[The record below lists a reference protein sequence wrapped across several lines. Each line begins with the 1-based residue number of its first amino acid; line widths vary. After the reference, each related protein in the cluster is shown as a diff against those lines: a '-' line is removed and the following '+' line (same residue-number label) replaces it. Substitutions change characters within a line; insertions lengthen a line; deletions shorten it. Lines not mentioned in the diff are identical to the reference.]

1 MGARFPK
8 RTVRNSYAAP
18 QARRYLSSSRHL
30 PNGIGT
36 TNGHIMMRRVSPE
49 RPWSR
54 GLAIALIA
62 VLAVLGAPAAP
73 SARAIING
81 EVALGSWGQVEV
93 LLDGSYRCTGSLI
106 APNWVLT
113 AAHCVPSAGRMTVRV
128 GGRIRGLG
136 ETFEVRRNVP
146 HPNTDV
152 TLLEL
157 NGEVENFNRIIEYD
171 DTRRPPVFQ
180 QVDIHGFGPT
190 EPGGPP
196 ALELRSARL
205 EVELNRAVPPM
216 RDWGPDGALLQM
228 QPFRGSPIQGDSGAG
243 VIRDGRLQGVYVG
256 LHGPQQYAVAL
267 QAIQGWIYQQTRR
280 RPAGAAERIEDLAV
294 MPMGDGRAQGYGSS
308 HGSGFRDE
316 LRRRAISEVHSLD
329 FVGSQRSGQTP
340 DPDHEGYPGATI
352 GEIARRADTAVGQYK
367 PNVVLLNAGTT
378 EMERGVAGAAAE
390 MGTLIDQ
397 VLEDAPK
404 AAVLVSTLAPVRDET
419 VQSRIA
425 AFNKEIPGVV
435 AQRARAGKHVAVV
448 DMGEVTTDDLAD
460 DGLNPNDRGY
470 TKMAEAFDAAI
481 ATASVENWIVGPG
494 DEQRYA
500 YRAMPLGSST
510 TYGEKSSDGNGYRDV
525 LDQGLQGIAERNG
538 GETGEGGAKVKLMND
553 TDDTPQVDMVG
564 SVRVGRMAD
573 RDNEG
578 WPGRRI
584 HEIADKATCSVKLY
598 KPNVITLIAGGND
611 VNQNYQMDGAIGR
624 LESLIRQISK
634 DAESTLVLVAGV
646 QPYTDPAWD
655 ARGKTFNAQ
664 IPGLVER
671 LGDEGVNVMYVDHGL
686 QLSDIGPDGNHP
698 TDQGYDKIGAAFVK
712 AANEANAQGRIL
724 DPVYQDSGE
733 VSDAC
738 GITDGGTGTDDKSSK
753 LGTHWDDRGVI
764 QAKQFPSTDRF
775 WMVDINQDRKA
786 EFVTVDKNQNFRFWW
801 NGGPSGN
808 AWVPFVEGQNS
819 YKPRAGAVGNQLRF
833 GDVDGDGFPDCMVV
847 DLKGT
852 IDLHTWKAGNP
863 AGSRMCMEPRDNT
876 HVYSNGSAG
885 ERLNIDPST
894 KIRFADVTG
903 GGRDDYLLIKP
914 DGATTAWY
922 NRGFATERQLTYL
935 DWTPPQQISGA
946 LQNPREIRYADI
958 NGDKRADRI
967 LITLKGGARAWINE
981 GPRGSGGTYRDIGKI
996 AEDGDLPPKD
1006 IQFADLDGDGKAD
1019 FLRIGWTGVTHAW
1032 LNKLPADYFDTFHP

>member
-1 MGARFPK
+1 
-8 RTVRNSYAAP
+8 
-18 QARRYLSSSRHL
+18 
-30 PNGIGT
+30 
-36 TNGHIMMRRVSPE
+36 MMRRVGRE

-73 SARAIING
+73 PARAVING
-81 EVALGSWGQVEV
+81 EAALASWGQVEV
-93 LLDGSYRCTGSLI
+93 LLDGNYRCTGTLI

-113 AAHCVPSAGRMTVRV
+113 AAHCVPATGTISVRV
-128 GGRIRGLG
+128 GGRVRGLG
-136 ETFEVRRNVP
+136 AHMDVRRNVP

-152 TLLEL
+152 TLLQL
-157 NGEVENFNRIIEYD
+157 DTAVGWNAGIAYD
-171 DTRRPPVFQ
+171 DTRRPPIYQ
-180 QVDIHGFGPT
+180 QVEIHGFGPT
-190 EPGGPP
+190 EPGGVP
-196 ALELRSARL
+196 ALELRTARL

-228 QPFRGSPIQGDSGAG
+228 QGVRGTPLQGDSGAG
-243 VIRDGRLQGVYVG
+243 VIRNGRLQGVYVG
-256 LHGPQQYAVAL
+256 LHGPQQFAVAL
-267 QAIQGWIYQQTRR
+267 QAIQGWIYQQTGV
-280 RPAGAAERIEDLAV
+280 RPADTTERIDDLGV
-294 MPMGDGRAQGYGSS
+294 MPLGDVRIQGLGSS

-316 LRRRAISEVHSLD
+316 LRRRTINEVHSFD

-340 DPDHEGYPGATI
+340 DPDHEGHPGATI
-352 GEIARRADTAVGQYK
+352 SEIARRADTAVPQYK

-378 EMERGVAGAAAE
+378 DMERGGIAGTAAE
-390 MGTLIDQ
+390 LGSLIDQ
-397 VLEDAPK
+397 ILEDAPK
-404 AAVLVSTLAPVRDET
+404 ATVLVSTLAPARVEA
-419 VQSRIA
+419 VQERITS
-425 AFNKEIPGVV
+425 FNKQIPSVV
-435 AQRARAGKHVAVV
+435 AQRARAGKHVGLV
-448 DMGEVTTDDLAD
+448 DMREITTDDLTG
-460 DGLNPNDRGY
+460 DGLNLNDRGY
-470 TKMAEAFDAAI
+470 TKMAEAFDSAI
-481 ATASVENWIVGPG
+481 EMASAQNWIVGPRN
-494 DEQRYA
+494 EQRYA

-525 LDQGLQGIAERNG
+525 LDQGLQDLAERNG
-538 GETGEGGAKVKLMND
+538 GETGEGGTKAKLMND

-564 SVRVGRMAD
+564 SVRAGRMAD

-578 WPGRRI
+578 WRGRKI
-584 HEIADKATCSVKLY
+584 HEIADKASCSVKLY
-598 KPNVITLIAGGND
+598 KPNIITLIAGGND

-634 DAESTLVLVAGV
+634 DADNTLVLVAGV
-646 QPYTDPAWD
+646 QPYPDPAWD
-655 ARGKTFNAQ
+655 ARGKSFNAK
-664 IPGLVER
+664 IPGLVEK
-671 LGDEGVNVMYVDHGL
+671 LGDEGVNVMWVDTGL

-712 AANEANAQGRIL
+712 AANEANGQGRL
-724 DPVYQDSGE
+724 VDPVYQKSEE

-738 GITDGGTGTDDKSSK
+738 GITDDGTGTDDKSSK
-753 LGTHWDDRGVI
+753 LGPHWEDRGVI
-764 QAKQFPSTDRF
+764 QAKQFPSSDKF
-775 WMVDINQDRKA
+775 WLVDINQDRKA
-786 EFVTVDKNQNFRFWW
+786 EFVAVDKNQNFRFWW
-801 NGGPSGN
+801 NGGPSGK

-819 YKPRAGAVGNQLRF
+819 YKPRTGAVGNQLRF
-833 GDVDGDGFPDCMVV
+833 GDLDGDGFPDCMVV

-852 IDLHTWKAGNP
+852 VDLHTWKADNP
-863 AGSRMCMEPRDNT
+863 SGSRMCMEPRDNT

-885 ERLNIDPST
+885 ERLNIDPNT

-914 DGATTAWY
+914 DGSTTAWY
-922 NRGFATERQLTYL
+922 NRGFATERQLNFL

-996 AEDGDLPPKD
+996 ADDGDLPPKD

-1019 FLRIGWTGVTHAW
+1019 FVRIGWTGVTHAW
-1032 LNKLPADYFDTFHP
+1032 LNKLPANYFDTFHP